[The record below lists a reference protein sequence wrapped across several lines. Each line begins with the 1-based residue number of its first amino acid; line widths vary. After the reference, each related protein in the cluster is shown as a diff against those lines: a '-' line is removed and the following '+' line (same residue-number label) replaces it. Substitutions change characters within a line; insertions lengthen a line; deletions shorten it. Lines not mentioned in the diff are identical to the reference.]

1 VEAQGRLPLSAEAQ
15 LSRLGDL
22 VGELEQLCNEL
33 ELSLRASDW
42 KRLDAAIASSRR
54 KMHEF
59 ENAMADAKSLR
70 TAEFDRVIYAR
81 LQKIYSVRAGQME
94 RLQGQHDEIGGRLRT
109 LSRWKEYSRS
119 IAGPDARNVKARLF
133 EERR

>member
-1 VEAQGRLPLSAEAQ
+1 MPPSAEAK
-15 LSRLGDL
+15 LSCLAEL

-33 ELSLRASDW
+33 ELSLRTSDW
-42 KRLDAAIASSRR
+42 QRMDAAIGASRR

-70 TAEFDRVIYAR
+70 TAEFDREIYAR
-81 LQKIYSVRAGQME
+81 LQRIYSVRTGQME
-94 RLQGQHDEIGGRLRT
+94 RLEGQHNEIGGRLRT

-119 IAGPDARNVKARLF
+119 IAGPDARKVKSRLF
-133 EERR
+133 EDRR